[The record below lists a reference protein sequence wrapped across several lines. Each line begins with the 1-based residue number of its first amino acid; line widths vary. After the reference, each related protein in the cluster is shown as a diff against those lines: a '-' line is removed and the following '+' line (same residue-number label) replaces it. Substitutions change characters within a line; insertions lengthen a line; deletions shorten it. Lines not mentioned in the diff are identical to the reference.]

1 MDSSRSN
8 GLTSSI
14 LQSSEMTNNIGSP
27 SLSSTSSSDGGF
39 FDGILDGLKEI
50 SITTWIIVILIL
62 AFLGFNVFVYLAK
75 GTQDISNIFGPI
87 VAKIAGLF
95 AALTGQVTNVSAE
108 GAKQVVNVSASTATT
123 GLSAVQDVSKGNLP
137 NTGTGTGT
145 GTSNA
150 ATTLKTQA
158 VQSTMTQPDIMA
170 NNTLNKSLNTAQGQ
184 QQQGSHDYEAD
195 ESSSNI
201 QGGMPKAGWC
211 YIGEDR
217 GFRSCAKVGVNDT
230 CMSGD
235 IFPSHEICVNPSL
248 RA

>member
-14 LQSSEMTNNIGSP
+14 LQSSEVSNNISP
-27 SLSSTSSSDGGF
+27 SLSPSLSTTSSSDGVF

-137 NTGTGTGT
+137 NTGT
-145 GTSNA
+145 SNA

-184 QQQGSHDYEAD
+184 QQQGSNDYEAD

-201 QGGMPKAGWC
+201 QGGVPKAGWC
-211 YIGEDR
+211 YVGEDR

>member
-1 MDSSRSN
+1 MDSRSN

-14 LQSSEMTNNIGSP
+14 LQSSEMTNNISPSLSP

-95 AALTGQVTNVSAE
+95 AAVTGQVTNVSAE

-137 NTGTGTGT
+137 NTGTG
-145 GTSNA
+145 NA

-184 QQQGSHDYEAD
+184 QQQGSNDYEAD

-201 QGGMPKAGWC
+201 QGGVPKAGWC

>member
-1 MDSSRSN
+1 
-8 GLTSSI
+8 
-14 LQSSEMTNNIGSP
+14 MTNNISPSLSP

-108 GAKQVVNVSASTATT
+108 GAKQVVNVSAATATT

-137 NTGTGTGT
+137 NTGTA
-145 GTSNA
+145 TSNA

-158 VQSTMTQPDIMA
+158 VQSTMQQPDIMA
-170 NNTLNKSLNTAQGQ
+170 NNTLHKSLNTAQSQ
-184 QQQGSHDYEAD
+184 QQQGSNDYEAD

-201 QGGMPKAGWC
+201 QGGVPKAGWC

>member
-1 MDSSRSN
+1 MDSRSN

-14 LQSSEMTNNIGSP
+14 LQSSEVPNNISP
-27 SLSSTSSSDGGF
+27 SLSPSLSTTSSSDGGF

-95 AALTGQVTNVSAE
+95 AAVTGQVTNVSAE

-137 NTGTGTGT
+137 NTGT
-145 GTSNA
+145 SNA

-158 VQSTMTQPDIMA
+158 VQATMIQPDIMA

-184 QQQGSHDYEAD
+184 QQQGSNDYEAD

-201 QGGMPKAGWC
+201 QGGVPKAGWC
-211 YIGEDR
+211 FVGEDR

>member
-1 MDSSRSN
+1 MDSRSN

-14 LQSSEMTNNIGSP
+14 LQSSEMTNNISP
-27 SLSSTSSSDGGF
+27 SLSPSLSTTSSSDGGF

-95 AALTGQVTNVSAE
+95 AAVTGQVTNVSAE

-137 NTGTGTGT
+137 NTGTGTG
-145 GTSNA
+145 NA

-158 VQSTMTQPDIMA
+158 VQATMQQPDIMA

-184 QQQGSHDYEAD
+184 QQQGSNDYEAD

-201 QGGMPKAGWC
+201 QGGVPKAGWC